1 MHFLKFALLASI
13 LAILACIYLFL
24 SGSEVPPLAIF
35 LVMPF
40 VIFALVQARNFVC
53 CMECGISP
61 VEEGFD
67 DPDRE
72 LLIKFDYSKV
82 GGDIYSRKY
91 MKRLKSGMGTCAAC
105 TKRIREQ
112 TKKSTT
118 LTP

>member
-61 VEEGFD
+61 DEEGFD

-82 GGDIYSRKY
+82 GGDIYSRRY